1 MLRRAA
7 IAADGRAVERGVV
20 RLGKSERGVH
30 CKIGQMRDGS
40 RYFRQFGRAA
50 QIAHHNLR
58 QYITAQQPQLPRQFG
73 LIRRC
78 RDVCPRREGGQIL
91 RLQRLREHGLQTC
104 NIDLPAIQLARQPKG
119 KTAGVGNHIGRH
131 GGPCVRRVVSRIKM
145 AMLRPWR
152 TACTPGG

>member
-30 CKIGQMRDGS
+30 CKISQMRDGS
-40 RYFRQFGRAA
+40 RYFRQFGRAT

-58 QYITAQQPQLPRQFG
+58 QYITAQQPQLPRQPGF
-73 LIRRC
+73 IRRC
-78 RDVCPRREGGQIL
+78 RDVCPRREGSQIL

-104 NIDLPAIQLARQPKG
+104 NIDLPAIQLA
-119 KTAGVGNHIGRH
+119 
-131 GGPCVRRVVSRIKM
+131 
-145 AMLRPWR
+145 
-152 TACTPGG
+152 

>member
-20 RLGKSERGVH
+20 RFGKSERGVH
-30 CKIGQMRDGS
+30 RKIGQMRDGS
-40 RYFRQFGRAA
+40 RYFRQFGCAA
-50 QIAHHNLR
+50 QISHHNLR
-58 QYITAQQPQLPRQFG
+58 EHITAQQPQLPCQLG

-131 GGPCVRRVVSRIKM
+131 VGSLCAEGINQTGR
-145 AMLRPWR
+145 L
-152 TACTPGG
+152 